1 MLVVDA
7 SLLVIALGNDGERGE
22 QARARLRD
30 EDLTA
35 PDVLDLEVLSVVRRA
50 AHHEEITAGRADE
63 VVTAL
68 AELVL
73 ERVPHL
79 ILAARCWELRENLTP
94 YDAAYV
100 ALAEALGA
108 VLVTADG
115 PLARAPGPRCR
126 IELLTVGGSL
136 S

>member
-1 MLVVDA
+1 MIVVDA
-7 SLLVIALGNDGERGE
+7 SLLAIALGNDGPRGE

-35 PDVLDLEVLSVVRRA
+35 PELLDLEVLSVVRRA
-50 AHHEEITAGRADE
+50 VRSSEISAERAEEA
-63 VVTAL
+63 VVAL
-68 AELVL
+68 AGLAL

-79 ILAARCWELRENLTP
+79 ALAGRCWELRENVSP

-115 PLARAPGPRCR
+115 SLARAPGPRCR

-136 S
+136 A